1 MLIGEYHRNLDEK
14 NRLVMP
20 SKLIRELGDEVIVTR
35 GFEKSILVYSTEKW
49 NKIIENFGDLSITKT
64 DARKFMRIF
73 LSSATSCKFDSQNRI
88 CIPSVLKTYAS
99 IEKETVILGIDD
111 HLELWSETSYNDF
124 LNENLDSFAAIA
136 ENIYE

>member
-14 NRLVMP
+14 SRLVMP
-20 SKLIRELGDEVIVTR
+20 SKLIRELGDEVIITR

-49 NKIIENFGDLSITKT
+49 NKIIENFSDLSITKT

-88 CIPSVLKTYAS
+88 CIPGVLKSYAS

-111 HLELWSETSYNDF
+111 HLEIWSETSYEEF

>member
-14 NRLVMP
+14 SRLVMP
-20 SKLIRELGDEVIVTR
+20 SKLIRELGDEVIITR
-35 GFEKSILVYSTEKW
+35 GFEKSILVYSTQKW

-88 CIPSVLKTYAS
+88 CIPSVLKSYAS

>member
-14 NRLVMP
+14 SRLVMP
-20 SKLIRELGDEVIVTR
+20 SKLIRELGDEVIITR
-35 GFEKSILVYSTEKW
+35 GFEKSILVYSTQKW
-49 NKIIENFGDLSITKT
+49 NKIIENFSDLSITKT

-88 CIPSVLKTYAS
+88 CIPAVLRSYAS

-111 HLELWSETSYNDF
+111 HLELWSETSYNEF

>member
-1 MLIGEYHRNLDEK
+1 MLIGEYHRNLDDK
-14 NRLVMP
+14 SRLVMP
-20 SKLIRELGDEVIVTR
+20 SKLIRELGDEVIITR
-35 GFEKSILVYSTEKW
+35 GFEKSILVYSTQKW

-88 CIPSVLKTYAS
+88 CIPSVLKSYAS

>member
-14 NRLVMP
+14 SRLVMP
-20 SKLIRELGDEVIVTR
+20 SKLIRELGDEVIITR

-49 NKIIENFGDLSITKT
+49 NKIIEKFSDLSITKT

-88 CIPSVLKTYAS
+88 CIPGVLKSYAS

-111 HLELWSETSYNDF
+111 HLEIWSETS
-124 LNENLDSFAAIA
+124 
-136 ENIYE
+136 